1 MRFEAVLTE
10 TLAEQ
15 AMQHLLG
22 RIRGGELQEDL
33 CFALWR
39 PSTGASRTTG
49 IITELLPPLR
59 GERSLH
65 GNVSFESSYLA
76 RAARRACQT
85 NMGVAFMHS
94 HPTDGWQGMSP
105 DDVIAERD
113 RIAPPSRAAGL
124 PLLGFT
130 VGRDGVWSARFW
142 RWNGREFERVWCDKV
157 RVVGERFQLN
167 LNPST
172 MTPVVRST
180 RLRRTFDTW
189 GQDRQTILSSLRV
202 GVVGVGSV
210 GCIIAETLAR
220 IGATD
225 ILLVDAD
232 RVEEH
237 NLDRLLYAGASD
249 IGRFK
254 VDLVAEQ
261 LSRNATAAHFRVDA
275 RRAWIQER
283 NAYQAALDCDVLF
296 AAVDRPLPKDV
307 LNNMAYVHC
316 IPVIF
321 GGVRVAT
328 KTNGSLADATWSVVR
343 AGPETRCLRC
353 DGQYTTSGVMMERDG
368 SLDDPTYVLRDVPAT
383 EAPGNENVFP
393 FSANLGSL
401 MVLEMLRSIL
411 REAWWPP
418 APTKLHYTYVS
429 GRLTPQVAECG
440 SSCTVAARTA
450 QGDSWLYPFIDEPVL
465 REDPTPG
472 GSNRFMSWLNRR
484 LSPLG
489 RCLRGGQT

>member
-1 MRFEAVLTE
+1 MRFDAVLTE
-10 TLAEQ
+10 SLAEQ
-15 AMQHLLG
+15 AKQHLLS
-22 RIRGGELQEDL
+22 RIRSGQLQEDL

-49 IITELLPPLR
+49 IVSELLTPLR
-59 GERSLH
+59 SERSLH
-65 GNVSFESSYLA
+65 GNVSFESAYLA

-94 HPTDGWQGMSP
+94 HPTAGWQGMSP

-142 RWNGREFERVWCDKV
+142 RWNGRKFDRVWCDKV
-157 RVVGERFQLN
+157 RVVGKGLQLS
-167 LNPST
+167 LNPSK
-172 MTPVVRST
+172 MAPVDRST
-180 RLRRTFDTW
+180 RLRRTVDTW
-189 GQDRQTILSSLRV
+189 GQDRQNLLSSLRV

-220 IGATD
+220 IGVTD

-232 RVEEH
+232 RVEAH
-237 NLDRLLYAGASD
+237 NLDRLLYAGTSD

-254 VDLVAEQ
+254 VDLVAEH
-261 LSRNATAAHFRVDA
+261 LKRSATAARFHVDA

-296 AAVDRPLPKDV
+296 AAVDRPVPKDV
-307 LNNMAYVHC
+307 LNNISYLHC

-328 KTNGSLADATWSVVR
+328 KTNGSLADATWNVVR
-343 AGPETRCLRC
+343 AGPELRCLRC
-353 DGQYTTSGVMMERDG
+353 DGQYTTSSVMMERDG
-368 SLDDPTYVLRDVPAT
+368 SLDDPTYVVRDRPGIEV
-383 EAPGNENVFP
+383 PGNENVFP

-418 APTKLHYTYVS
+418 APTKFHYSYIS
-429 GRLTPQVAECG
+429 GRLTPQITECL
-440 SSCTVAARTA
+440 SSCTIAARTA
-450 QGDSWLYPFIDEPVL
+450 QGDNWRYPFIDEPVR
-465 REDPTPG
+465 REDPPSRG
-472 GSNRFMSWLNRR
+472 GSHFMSWLNRR
-484 LSPLG
+484 LSFLG
-489 RCLRGGQT
+489 RRLRGGRT

>member
-1 MRFEAVLTE
+1 MKFDAVLTE
-10 TLAEQ
+10 SVAEQ
-15 AMQHLLG
+15 AEAHLLG
-22 RIRGGELQEDL
+22 EIRRDRMQEDL

-49 IITELLPPLR
+49 IVSELLLPLG
-59 GERSLH
+59 GERNLH
-65 GNVSFESSYLA
+65 GNVSFEAAYLS

-94 HPTDGWQGMSP
+94 HPTDGWQGMSV
-105 DDVIAERD
+105 DDIVAERD
-113 RIAPPSRAAGL
+113 RIAGPSRAAGL
-124 PLLGFT
+124 PLIGFT
-130 VGRDGVWSARFW
+130 VGRDGVWSARLW
-142 RWNGREFERVWCDKV
+142 RWNGREFERFWCDKV
-157 RVVGERFQLN
+157 RVVGNGLQVS
-167 LNPST
+167 LNPTS
-172 MTPVVRST
+172 MPSDVRSA
-180 RLRRTFDTW
+180 RLRRTVDTW
-189 GQDRQTILSSLRV
+189 GEDRQNVLSSLRV

-232 RVEEH
+232 RVETH
-237 NLDRLLYAGASD
+237 NLDRILYADGSD
-249 IGRFK
+249 VGRFK

-261 LSRNATAAHFRVDA
+261 LKRGATAKHFRVDA

-283 NAYQAALDCDVLF
+283 DAYHAALDCDVLF
-296 AAVDRPLPKDV
+296 AAVDRPLAKDV
-307 LNNMAYVHC
+307 LNNIAYVHC

-328 KTNGSLADATWSVVR
+328 KTGGRLADATWSVVR
-343 AGPETRCLRC
+343 AGPKSRCLRC

-368 SLDDPTYVLRDVPAT
+368 SLDDPTYVVRGGPAA

-401 MVLEMLRSIL
+401 MVLEMLRSVL

-418 APTKLHYTYVS
+418 APTKFHYTYLS
-429 GRLTPQVAECG
+429 GRLTTEVAECPPN
-440 SSCTVAARTA
+440 CTVAERTA
-450 QGDSWLYPFIDEPVL
+450 QGDSWLYPFIDEPV
-465 REDPTPG
+465 RRVDAAF
-472 GSNRFMSWLNRR
+472 GSRNRFLSWLDQQ
-484 LSPLG
+484 LSSLG
-489 RCLRGGQT
+489 GRFRGGRS